1 MKKTSLVLGMF
12 VALGLLSGCSSTKE
26 TIENPTAEQ
35 VYNQAYE
42 LLERTSYKKAAE
54 TFEKVEMEHPYSKWA
69 TQAKIMS
76 AYAYYKD
83 KDYDSAII
91 NIDRFI
97 KFHPGNKDIAY
108 AYYLKALCYYDQIAP
123 VEKDQSNSERA
134 LEAFR
139 QVVIRFPNTEYAKDA
154 EFKMALASDHLAGH
168 EMEIGRYYLSQE
180 NYLSALNRF
189 SGVVNNYQTTTHIEE
204 ALYLRAVEIHGKNS
218 VCACC
223 CDKIGNE
230 LCGDR
235 ISCLSLSV
243 LTGIAHVRD
252 NRCDTACGS
261 SLECI
266 DHNEKL
272 HEVVV
277 YRAAQRLNNENVR
290 ASDTFLNGNA
300 DLAVREC
307 NDL

>member
-189 SGVVNNYQTTTHIEE
+189 SGVVNNYQTTTYIEE
-204 ALYLRAVEIHGKNS
+204 ALYRQTEIYTI
-218 VCACC
+218 
-223 CDKIGNE
+223 IGLPDE
-230 LCGDR
+230 AQ
-235 ISCLSLSV
+235 LSAKV
-243 LTGIAHVRD
+243 LQ
-252 NRCDTACGS
+252 
-261 SLECI
+261 
-266 DHNEKL
+266 HNYPKSKWSA
-272 HEVVV
+272 
-277 YRAAQRLNNENVR
+277 RAQRLVKEK
-290 ASDTFLNGNA
+290 
-300 DLAVREC
+300 
-307 NDL
+307 